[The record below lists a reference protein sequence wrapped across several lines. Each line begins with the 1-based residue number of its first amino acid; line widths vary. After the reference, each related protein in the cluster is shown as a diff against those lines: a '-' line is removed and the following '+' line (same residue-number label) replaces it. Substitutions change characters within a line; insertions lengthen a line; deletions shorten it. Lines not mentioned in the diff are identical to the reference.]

1 MAPPPQ
7 QECSKEDCDFSTP
20 LNLPTWDLILKS
32 LELHN
37 QACHHTPASAPG
49 NEKQK
54 LERLPR
60 PTFDLGM
67 TEKDWGYQTMNW
79 QSYITQTMVSAKE
92 QLLQLRAACT
102 EDLLRRVYE
111 AGDFS
116 QITTAEMLL
125 DKMKLLAV
133 KKIHKSRHMTNMWD
147 MKQSEGE
154 NQSFCDQ
161 NNWRSRPLRLVC
173 SLYYS

>member
-1 MAPPPQ
+1 MYN
-7 QECSKEDCDFSTP
+7 FTTP

-37 QACHHTPASAPG
+37 QACHSSNTTAPSH
-49 NEKQK
+49 EKQK

-79 QSYITQTMVSAKE
+79 QSYITQKAVSPQE

-102 EDLLRRVYE
+102 DDLLR
-111 AGDFS
+111 
-116 QITTAEMLL
+116 
-125 DKMKLLAV
+125 
-133 KKIHKSRHMTNMWD
+133 
-147 MKQSEGE
+147 
-154 NQSFCDQ
+154 
-161 NNWRSRPLRLVC
+161 
-173 SLYYS
+173 

>member
-7 QECSKEDCDFSTP
+7 QVCSKEAYDFTMP

-37 QACHHTPASAPG
+37 QACHSSNTTAPSH
-49 NEKQK
+49 EKQK

-60 PTFDLGM
+60 PTFNLGM
-67 TEKDWGYQTMNW
+67 TEKDWGYQTMN
-79 QSYITQTMVSAKE
+79 ITQTAVSPQE

-102 EDLLRRVYE
+102 DDLLRLVYE

-116 QITTAEMLL
+116 QITTAHLL
-125 DKMKLLAV
+125 LNKMKLLAV
-133 KKIHKSRHMTNMWD
+133 KKVHKIRHMTNMWE
-147 MKQSEGE
+147 MSQSEGE
-154 NQSFCDQ
+154 
-161 NNWRSRPLRLVC
+161 RI
-173 SLYYS
+173 